1 MLVLFKFEEIL
12 YADGSFHVKFVGH
25 PLLDI
30 VKPTMD
36 RPRFFDSIG
45 FKNDLWTL
53 ALLPGSREREI
64 INHLPVML
72 AAAQRIHQANKNTQF
87 LICRAPTVARQ
98 LMKDIIDKTKID
110 FPYKILDDETY
121 NGVNASDLAL
131 VASGTATLETA
142 VLNKPMIIIYRVS
155 FLTWVL
161 ARLFIKIPYIGLVNV
176 VAGQKIVPELIQ
188 FDATPR
194 KISKLVLELLEDTK
208 KREKI
213 CAELYALKNS
223 LGIPGA
229 SLRAAEEIT
238 KFLSL

>member
-1 MLVLFKFEEIL
+1 M
-12 YADGSFHVKFVGH
+12 
-25 PLLDI
+25 
-30 VKPTMD
+30 
-36 RPRFFDSIG
+36 
-45 FKNDLWTL
+45 
-53 ALLPGSREREI
+53 
-64 INHLPVML
+64 
-72 AAAQRIHQANKNTQF
+72 
-87 LICRAPTVARQ
+87 
-98 LMKDIIDKTKID
+98 
-110 FPYKILDDETY
+110 
-121 NGVNASDLAL
+121 NASDLAL